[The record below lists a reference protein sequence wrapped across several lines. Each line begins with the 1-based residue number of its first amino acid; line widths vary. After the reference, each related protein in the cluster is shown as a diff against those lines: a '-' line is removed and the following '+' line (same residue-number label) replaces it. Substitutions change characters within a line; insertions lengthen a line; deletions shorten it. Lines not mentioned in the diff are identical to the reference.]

1 MPHPRRDVKVQ
12 IKAIHIPKIGALGSI
27 PVTAI
32 TYKALLANTLKL
44 TLTQNRLS
52 TSPRAWGDQD
62 TSLISQ
68 KNSLQIGIVPIIM

>member
-1 MPHPRRDVKVQ
+1 MPHTRRDVKVQ
-12 IKAIHIPKIGALGSI
+12 IKAIHMPKIGALGSI

-32 TYKALLANTLKL
+32 TYKALLADTLKL

-52 TSPRAWGDQD
+52 MSLRAWGDQD

-68 KNSLQIGIVPIIM
+68 KIAYKLVLSP

>member
-12 IKAIHIPKIGALGSI
+12 IKAIHMPEIGALGSI
-27 PVTAI
+27 PVTAT
-32 TYKALLANTLKL
+32 TYKALLADTLKL

-52 TSPRAWGDQD
+52 TSLRAWGDQD

-68 KNSLQIGIVPIIM
+68 KIAYKLVLSP